1 MWPEVIHRGTIC
13 CLEEQFCAFT
23 AKLEEDSAGGALKQ
37 IQTSQLLL
45 LITPPSSLGC
55 LHPSMLC
62 GGPGWDVFWLDAALT
77 APSSSSSSSSL
88 L

>member
-1 MWPEVIHRGTIC
+1 MWPEVIPEGIIC
-13 CLEEQFCAFT
+13 RLEEQFCAFT
-23 AKLEEDSAGGALKQ
+23 AKSEEDPAGGALKQ
-37 IQTSQLLL
+37 IQTSELLL
-45 LITPPSSLGC
+45 LITPPSLRC

-77 APSSSSSSSSL
+77 APSL